1 MHASVDVAA
10 VTGQNHIYSK
20 EVSPILTTMRI
31 KENFTS
37 RPLTE
42 RALGSLLLVL
52 ASKKFH
58 GQSGVQHL
66 QVMYS

>member
-20 EVSPILTTMRI
+20 EVSPILTTLRI

-58 GQSGVQHL
+58 GQSGVHHL